1 MDARKLNAIMT
12 AIDLG
17 SFSKAA
23 ESVGYTQSGL
33 THLVNNLEKELGFPI
48 VHRDHM
54 GIALTQEGRQLLP
67 YIRSFLDADQQL
79 QDKTEEIRKGI
90 KQTIRIAAYASIA
103 MKWMPEIL
111 YRFARICPNVEVS
124 LRMVDDALQPF
135 ELLKEGKTDVIF
147 ASYHHAPHC
156 KWTPLYRE
164 KMYAIIPESQHDKS
178 DVYPIEMMK
187 DQTFLMPY
195 GRFDLDIH
203 AIFNRYGIAVKEKE
217 MHVDDETL
225 IRMVAKGMGVT
236 IMSEMMIRGSHE
248 GVTILPLSP
257 AEYRQI
263 GAGIR
268 MGEDE
273 KEPLVQLKKCVM
285 DYVSSLTH

>member
-1 MDARKLNAIMT
+1 MDARKFNAIMT

-54 GIALTQEGRQLLP
+54 GITLTEEGKQLLP
-67 YIRSFLDADQQL
+67 YIHAFLDANQQL
-79 QDKTEEIRKGI
+79 QVKTEEIRKGA

-156 KWTPLYRE
+156 EWTPLYKE
-164 KMYAIIPESQHDKS
+164 KMYAVIPESES
-178 DVYPIEMMK
+178 MNICSS
-187 DQTFLMPY
+187 
-195 GRFDLDIH
+195 RFDD
-203 AIFNRYGIAVKEKE
+203 
-217 MHVDDETL
+217 T
-225 IRMVAKGMGVT
+225 
-236 IMSEMMIRGSHE
+236 
-248 GVTILPLSP
+248 
-257 AEYRQI
+257 
-263 GAGIR
+263 
-268 MGEDE
+268 
-273 KEPLVQLKKCVM
+273 
-285 DYVSSLTH
+285 

>member
-1 MDARKLNAIMT
+1 
-12 AIDLG
+12 
-17 SFSKAA
+17 
-23 ESVGYTQSGL
+23 
-33 THLVNNLEKELGFPI
+33 
-48 VHRDHM
+48 
-54 GIALTQEGRQLLP
+54 
-67 YIRSFLDADQQL
+67 
-79 QDKTEEIRKGI
+79 
-90 KQTIRIAAYASIA
+90 
-103 MKWMPEIL
+103 
-111 YRFARICPNVEVS
+111 
-124 LRMVDDALQPF
+124 
-135 ELLKEGKTDVIF
+135 
-147 ASYHHAPHC
+147 
-156 KWTPLYRE
+156 
-164 KMYAIIPESQHDKS
+164 
-178 DVYPIEMMK
+178 
-187 DQTFLMPY
+187 
-195 GRFDLDIH
+195 
-203 AIFNRYGIAVKEKE
+203 